1 MSQSPPLRTLRARKR
16 ADHLVDLRDEIAS
29 ALTHGLGAVAALA
42 GGAVLIT
49 LAAIY
54 GDGWQLGA
62 SIVFGIT
69 LLLLYTAST
78 LYHAIQHPVAK
89 GRLKVF
95 DHCAIYLLI
104 AGTYTPF
111 TLIGLRGPWGWGLFA
126 AIWTLAIAG
135 VVFKLF
141 YTGRFKVLSTAIYIA
156 NWWQLSGP
164 ASYWEAFGTPSALNH
179 TWSLAIEEQF
189 YVLWPAVALV
199 VWKVARRPAR
209 ALLAIAGVAIVAS
222 VAAQW
227 LLFRPGT
234 DGARPYLGTDTR
246 AASILIGLV
255 FGVTVVIG
263 LSQVTFGAAL
273 GLDDANE
280 EGNIPSIA
288 KVLFTKYVF
297 AFEITSALLITAALG
312 AMVLAHRERLTP
324 KPSQAALAAQRMK
337 DYAESGKHLG
347 PLPPP
352 GVFARH
358 NAVDTPALLPD
369 GTAAEA
375 SISRVL
381 AARGTVKSA
390 PEIAKDVEALT
401 EGDDS

>member
-1 MSQSPPLRTLRARKR
+1 MSRSPSLNSLRARKR

-141 YTGRFKVLSTAIYIA
+141 YTGRFKLLSTLIYIA
-156 NWWQLSGP
+156 MGW
-164 ASYWEAFGTPSALNH
+164 
-179 TWSLAIEEQF
+179 
-189 YVLWPAVALV
+189 LV
-199 VWKVARRPAR
+199 V
-209 ALLAIAGVAIVAS
+209 VAIKPMLQS
-222 VAAQW
+222 IDGWTLGW
-227 LLFRPGT
+227 LFAGGLFYT
-234 DGARPYLGTDTR
+234 LGTFFYHR
-246 AASILIGLV
+246 ESIRYSHAIWHL
-255 FGVTVVIG
+255 FVIG
-263 LSQVTFGAAL
+263 GSVCHFVAVTKQVL
-273 GLDDANE
+273 
-280 EGNIPSIA
+280 
-288 KVLFTKYVF
+288 
-297 AFEITSALLITAALG
+297 
-312 AMVLAHRERLTP
+312 
-324 KPSQAALAAQRMK
+324 
-337 DYAESGKHLG
+337 
-347 PLPPP
+347 
-352 GVFARH
+352 
-358 NAVDTPALLPD
+358 
-369 GTAAEA
+369 
-375 SISRVL
+375 
-381 AARGTVKSA
+381 
-390 PEIAKDVEALT
+390 
-401 EGDDS
+401 